1 MVDLSY
7 ILLVYQRVMINGF
20 RWFSYRKC
28 DLCRVRYPHLCPEK
42 LVNAGRV
49 GNQQRPTY
57 EKDMERLEN
66 IRRNDYP
73 LVNKQ
78 FAIEHGPVE
87 IVDLPINSMVDLPMV
102 SCVFTMS
109 GSYQGTSRRY
119 PSLFVGLAQ
128 GSFPAQYLPNL
139 ALTLSGKW

>member
-1 MVDLSY
+1 
-7 ILLVYQRVMINGF
+7 
-20 RWFSYRKC
+20 
-28 DLCRVRYPHLCPEK
+28 VRYPHLCPEK

-66 IRRNDYP
+66 IRRNDYR

-102 SCVFTMS
+102 FVCLPCRVAT
-109 GSYQGTSRRY
+109 RVY
-119 PSLFVGLAQ
+119 PEDIPVCL
-128 GSFPAQYLPNL
+128 
-139 ALTLSGKW
+139 